1 MSEKIE
7 STRLKSVEALPEFNG
22 MDQLEF
28 IWHVSRV
35 DSDYWSIVTLKD
47 GTPVFKEMAYSCD
60 GKYFSH
66 SKNHYQEV
74 CTWIKKRYGKR
85 FKSIDI
91 TFQDFDCGCYF
102 VD

>member
-1 MSEKIE
+1 MSERIE
-7 STRLKSVEALPEFNG
+7 STRLKSAEALPGLQG

-28 IWHVSRV
+28 IWHVSKV
-35 DSDYWSIVTLKD
+35 DSNYWSTVTLKD

-66 SKNHYQEV
+66 SPNHYQEV
-74 CTWIKKRYGKR
+74 CAWIKGKYGKR